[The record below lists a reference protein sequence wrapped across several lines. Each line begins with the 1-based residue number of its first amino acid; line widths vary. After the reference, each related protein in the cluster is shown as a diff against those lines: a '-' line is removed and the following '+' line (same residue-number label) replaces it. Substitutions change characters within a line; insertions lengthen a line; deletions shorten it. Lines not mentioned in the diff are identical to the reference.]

1 LNFNGFLTYFQRP
14 TEESMSRQHKQ
25 TNQQAQIDAPEADWA
40 HAHWPLGRD
49 PHDINTTE
57 FEWAV
62 MRFFSAFERSCL
74 QLSITAGSQDLS
86 FQELVLL
93 HVVAMQHHAQT
104 SHSIARQ
111 LNRDDIQNLQYA
123 LRKLEKRALIAKSD
137 GDRSKTAHYSI
148 TPMGRDAVDLYAK
161 IRAQLLTGRTELV
174 SEIDEKL
181 QKATQ
186 LLSVLTGVY
195 DDVARVAA
203 TYSPMRGEDVAGTH
217 PDD

>member
-1 LNFNGFLTYFQRP
+1 MPPRQKQKPQRGR
-14 TEESMSRQHKQ
+14 SR
-25 TNQQAQIDAPEADWA
+25 APEADWA
-40 HAHWPLGRD
+40 HAHWPLGKD
-49 PHDINTTE
+49 PHDVSTTE

-74 QLSITAGSQDLS
+74 QLSITAGSRDLS

-93 HVVAMQHHAQT
+93 HVVAMQHHPQT

-123 LRKLEKRALIAKSD
+123 LRKLEKRKLIAKTA

-148 TPMGRDAVDLYAK
+148 TQQGRDAVDLYAK
-161 IRAQLLTGRTELV
+161 IRGQLLTGRTELV

-181 QKATQ
+181 RKATQ

-203 TYSPMRGEDVAGTH
+203 TYSPIRGEDVSGVL

>member
-1 LNFNGFLTYFQRP
+1 MPTNPKLLN
-14 TEESMSRQHKQ
+14 RQ
-25 TNQQAQIDAPEADWA
+25 APSDDASVDWA
-40 HAHWPLGRD
+40 HSHWPLGKD
-49 PHDINTTE
+49 PHDVSTTE

-74 QLSITAGSQDLS
+74 QLSITAGSNDLS

-93 HVVAMQHHAQT
+93 HVVGMQHHAQT

-123 LRKLEKRALIAKSD
+123 LRKLEKRGLVKKSF
-137 GDRSKTAHYSI
+137 GDRNKTAHYSI
-148 TPMGRDAVDLYAK
+148 TPEGRESVGLYAK

-181 QKATQ
+181 EEATQ
-186 LLSVLTGVY
+186 LLSVLTGIY

-203 TYSPMRGEDVAGTH
+203 TYSPIRGEDSLLIN
-217 PDD
+217 PDR

>member
-1 LNFNGFLTYFQRP
+1 MPKTRQSLNQLTP
-14 TEESMSRQHKQ
+14 SDDVTV
-25 TNQQAQIDAPEADWA
+25 DWA
-40 HAHWPLGRD
+40 HSHWPLGKD
-49 PHDINTTE
+49 PHDVSTTE

-74 QLSITAGSQDLS
+74 QLSVTAGSSDLS

-93 HVVAMQHHAQT
+93 HVVGMQHHAQT

-123 LRKLEKRALIAKSD
+123 LRKLEKRGLISKPL
-137 GDRSKTAHYSI
+137 GDRNKTAHYSI
-148 TPMGRDAVDLYAK
+148 TPEGRESVGLYAN

-181 QKATQ
+181 QEATQ
-186 LLSVLTGVY
+186 LLSVLTGIY

-203 TYSPMRGEDVAGTH
+203 TYSPIRGENASLIN
-217 PDD
+217 PDQ

>member
-1 LNFNGFLTYFQRP
+1 MTSKSLHHLTP
-14 TEESMSRQHKQ
+14 SDDSSV
-25 TNQQAQIDAPEADWA
+25 DWA
-40 HAHWPLGRD
+40 HSHWPLGKD
-49 PHDINTTE
+49 PHDVSTTE

-74 QLSITAGSQDLS
+74 QLSITGGSSNLS

-93 HVVAMQHHAQT
+93 HVVGMQHHAQT

-123 LRKLEKRALIAKSD
+123 LRKLEKRGLIGKSL
-137 GDRSKTAHYSI
+137 GDRNKTAHYSI
-148 TPMGRDAVDLYAK
+148 TSEGRECVELYAK

-174 SEIDEKL
+174 SEIDRKL
-181 QKATQ
+181 QAATQ
-186 LLSVLTGVY
+186 LLSVLTGIY

-203 TYSPMRGEDVAGTH
+203 TYSPIRVEGGAG
-217 PDD
+217 PKLND

>member
-1 LNFNGFLTYFQRP
+1 MPSTKKPL
-14 TEESMSRQHKQ
+14 
-25 TNQQAQIDAPEADWA
+25 NQQTPSDDSPVDWA
-40 HAHWPLGRD
+40 HSHWPLGKD
-49 PHDINTTE
+49 PHDVSTTE

-74 QLSITAGSQDLS
+74 QLSITAGSSDLS

-93 HVVAMQHHAQT
+93 HVVGMQHHAQT
-104 SHSIARQ
+104 SHSVARQ
-111 LNRDDIQNLQYA
+111 LNRDDVQNLQYA
-123 LRKLEKRALIAKSD
+123 LRKLEKRGLISKSL

-148 TPMGRDAVDLYAK
+148 TPEGRESVGLYAK

-181 QKATQ
+181 KEATQ
-186 LLSVLTGVY
+186 LLSVLTGIY

-203 TYSPMRGEDVAGTH
+203 TYSPIRDEDSAVANA
-217 PDD
+217 DQ

>member
-1 LNFNGFLTYFQRP
+1 MKPKPLNQLTP
-14 TEESMSRQHKQ
+14 SDHSSV
-25 TNQQAQIDAPEADWA
+25 DWA
-40 HAHWPLGRD
+40 HSHWPLGKD
-49 PHDINTTE
+49 PHDVSTTE

-74 QLSITAGSQDLS
+74 QLSITGGSSDLS

-93 HVVAMQHHAQT
+93 HVVGMQHHAQT

-123 LRKLEKRALIAKSD
+123 LRKLEKRGLIGKSL

-148 TPMGRDAVDLYAK
+148 TSEGRECVELYAK
-161 IRAQLLTGRTELV
+161 IRTQLLTGRTELV
-174 SEIDEKL
+174 SEIDSKL
-181 QKATQ
+181 QEATQ
-186 LLSVLTGVY
+186 LLSVLTGIY

-203 TYSPMRGEDVAGTH
+203 TYSPIRVEGAAG
-217 PDD
+217 PQIND

>member
-1 LNFNGFLTYFQRP
+1 MPSTKKP
-14 TEESMSRQHKQ
+14 S
-25 TNQQAQIDAPEADWA
+25 NQQTPSDDSSVDWA
-40 HAHWPLGRD
+40 HSHWPLGKD
-49 PHDINTTE
+49 PHDVSTTE

-74 QLSITAGSQDLS
+74 QLSITAGSSDLS

-93 HVVAMQHHAQT
+93 HVVGMQHHAQT

-123 LRKLEKRALIAKSD
+123 LRKLEKRGLISKSLTD
-137 GDRSKTAHYSI
+137 SSKTAHYSV
-148 TPMGRDAVDLYAK
+148 TREGREAVRLYAK
-161 IRAQLLTGRTELV
+161 IRTQLLTGRTELV

-181 QKATQ
+181 QEATQ
-186 LLSVLTGVY
+186 LLSVLTGIY

-203 TYSPMRGEDVAGTH
+203 TYSPIRDGDFAVTD
-217 PDD
+217 PNQ

>member
-1 LNFNGFLTYFQRP
+1 MSHKRNLKA
-14 TEESMSRQHKQ
+14 EEAAS
-25 TNQQAQIDAPEADWA
+25 DEAESDWA
-40 HAHWPLGRD
+40 HAHWPLGKD
-49 PHDINTTE
+49 SHDINTTE

-74 QLSITAGSQDLS
+74 QLSITAGSEDLS

-111 LNRDDIQNLQYA
+111 LNRDDVQNLQYA
-123 LRKLEKRALIAKSD
+123 LRKLEKRKLITKS
-137 GDRSKTAHYSI
+137 GNDRSKTAHYSI
-148 TPMGRDAVDLYAK
+148 TPQGRNTVDLYAK
-161 IRAQLLTGRTELV
+161 IRGQLLTGRTELV
-174 SEIDEKL
+174 NEIDEKL

-186 LLSVLTGVY
+186 LLSVLTGIY

-203 TYSPMRGEDVAGTH
+203 TYSPIQGENMAVAY
-217 PDD
+217 PNE

>member
-1 LNFNGFLTYFQRP
+1 MPKTP
-14 TEESMSRQHKQ
+14 KSP
-25 TNQQAQIDAPEADWA
+25 NQLAPSHDAPVDWA
-40 HAHWPLGRD
+40 HSHWPLGQD
-49 PHDINTTE
+49 PHDVSTTE

-74 QLSITAGSQDLS
+74 QLSVTAGSSDLS

-93 HVVAMQHHAQT
+93 HVVGMQHHAQT

-123 LRKLEKRALIAKSD
+123 LRKLEKRGLISKSL
-137 GDRSKTAHYSI
+137 GDRSKTAHYAI
-148 TPMGRDAVDLYAK
+148 TPEGRESVGLYAK

-174 SEIDEKL
+174 SEIDDKL
-181 QKATQ
+181 QEATQ
-186 LLSVLTGVY
+186 LLSVLTGIY

-203 TYSPMRGEDVAGTH
+203 TYSPIRGEDTSLIN
-217 PDD
+217 PDQ

>member
-1 LNFNGFLTYFQRP
+1 MPMTPKSSNQLTP
-14 TEESMSRQHKQ
+14 SDDSSV
-25 TNQQAQIDAPEADWA
+25 DWA
-40 HAHWPLGRD
+40 HSHWPLGKD
-49 PHDINTTE
+49 PHDVSTTE

-74 QLSITAGSQDLS
+74 QLSITGGSSDLS

-93 HVVAMQHHAQT
+93 HVVGMQHHAQT

-123 LRKLEKRALIAKSD
+123 LRKLEKRALIGKSL
-137 GDRSKTAHYSI
+137 GDRNKTAHYSI
-148 TPMGRDAVDLYAK
+148 TSEGRECVELYAK

-181 QKATQ
+181 QEATQ
-186 LLSVLTGVY
+186 LLSVLTGIY

-203 TYSPMRGEDVAGTH
+203 TYSPIRVEGVTGPQLND
-217 PDD
+217 

>member
-1 LNFNGFLTYFQRP
+1 MPVTPKSLNQLTPSDDF
-14 TEESMSRQHKQ
+14 SV
-25 TNQQAQIDAPEADWA
+25 DWA
-40 HAHWPLGRD
+40 HSHWPLGKD
-49 PHDINTTE
+49 PHDVSTTE

-74 QLSITAGSQDLS
+74 QLSITAGSRDLS

-93 HVVAMQHHAQT
+93 HVVGMQHHAQT

-123 LRKLEKRALIAKSD
+123 LRKLEKRGLIGKSLA
-137 GDRSKTAHYSI
+137 DRNKTAHYSI
-148 TPMGRDAVDLYAK
+148 TSEGRECVELYAK

-174 SEIDEKL
+174 SEIDRKL
-181 QKATQ
+181 QEATQ
-186 LLSVLTGVY
+186 LLSVLTGIY

-203 TYSPMRGEDVAGTH
+203 TYSPIRVEGAAG
-217 PDD
+217 PKLND

>member
-1 LNFNGFLTYFQRP
+1 MPTTPRP
-14 TEESMSRQHKQ
+14 AKKLVPSDDSSV
-25 TNQQAQIDAPEADWA
+25 DWA
-40 HAHWPLGRD
+40 HSHWPLGQD
-49 PHDINTTE
+49 PHDVSTTE

-74 QLSITAGSQDLS
+74 QLSITAGSRDLS

-93 HVVAMQHHAQT
+93 HVVGMQHHAQT

-123 LRKLEKRALIAKSD
+123 LRKLEKRGLISKSL
-137 GDRSKTAHYSI
+137 GDRSKTAQYSI
-148 TPMGRDAVDLYAK
+148 TPEGHESVRLYAK

-181 QKATQ
+181 QEATQ
-186 LLSVLTGVY
+186 LLSVLTGIY
-195 DDVARVAA
+195 DDVARIAA
-203 TYSPMRGEDVAGTH
+203 TYGPIRDEGSAG
-217 PDD
+217 PKLND

>member
-1 LNFNGFLTYFQRP
+1 MNPKSVNQLTP
-14 TEESMSRQHKQ
+14 SDHSSV
-25 TNQQAQIDAPEADWA
+25 DWA
-40 HAHWPLGRD
+40 HSHWPLGKD
-49 PHDINTTE
+49 PHDVSTTE

-74 QLSITAGSQDLS
+74 QLSITGGSSDLS

-93 HVVAMQHHAQT
+93 HVVGMQHHAQT

-123 LRKLEKRALIAKSD
+123 LRKLEKRGLIGKSL
-137 GDRSKTAHYSI
+137 GDRNKTAHYSI
-148 TPMGRDAVDLYAK
+148 TPEGRECVELYAK

-174 SEIDEKL
+174 SEIDRKL
-181 QKATQ
+181 QEATQ
-186 LLSVLTGVY
+186 LLSVLTGIY

-203 TYSPMRGEDVAGTH
+203 TYSPIRVEGVTRPQLND
-217 PDD
+217 

>member
-1 LNFNGFLTYFQRP
+1 MPTTPRRSKQLAP
-14 TEESMSRQHKQ
+14 TEDSSV
-25 TNQQAQIDAPEADWA
+25 DWA
-40 HAHWPLGRD
+40 HSHWPLGKD
-49 PHDINTTE
+49 PHDVSTTE

-74 QLSITAGSQDLS
+74 QLSITAGSSDLS

-93 HVVAMQHHAQT
+93 HVVGMQHHAQT

-123 LRKLEKRALIAKSD
+123 LRKLEKRGLISKSL
-137 GDRSKTAHYSI
+137 GDRSKTAHYFI
-148 TPMGRDAVDLYAK
+148 TTQGRESVGLYAK
-161 IRAQLLTGRTELV
+161 LRSQLLTGRTELV

-181 QKATQ
+181 QEATQ
-186 LLSVLTGVY
+186 LLSVLTGIY

-203 TYSPMRGEDVAGTH
+203 TYSPIRGEDSAAINS
-217 PDD
+217 DQ

>member
-1 LNFNGFLTYFQRP
+1 MKPKPLNQLTP
-14 TEESMSRQHKQ
+14 SDHSSV
-25 TNQQAQIDAPEADWA
+25 DWA
-40 HAHWPLGRD
+40 HSHWPLGKD
-49 PHDINTTE
+49 PHDVSTTE

-74 QLSITAGSQDLS
+74 QLSITGGSSDLS

-93 HVVAMQHHAQT
+93 HVVGMQHHAQT

-123 LRKLEKRALIAKSD
+123 LRKLEKRGLIGKSL
-137 GDRSKTAHYSI
+137 GDRNKTAHYSI
-148 TPMGRDAVDLYAK
+148 TSEGRECVELYAK

-174 SEIDEKL
+174 REIDRKL
-181 QKATQ
+181 QEATQ
-186 LLSVLTGVY
+186 LLSVLTGIY

-203 TYSPMRGEDVAGTH
+203 TYSPIRVEGAAG
-217 PDD
+217 PQIND

>member
-1 LNFNGFLTYFQRP
+1 MTSKSLHHLTP
-14 TEESMSRQHKQ
+14 SDDSSV
-25 TNQQAQIDAPEADWA
+25 DWA
-40 HAHWPLGRD
+40 HSHWPLGKD
-49 PHDINTTE
+49 PHDVSTTE

-74 QLSITAGSQDLS
+74 QLSITGGSSNLS

-93 HVVAMQHHAQT
+93 HVVGLQHHAQT

-123 LRKLEKRALIAKSD
+123 LRKLEKRGLIGKSL
-137 GDRSKTAHYSI
+137 GDRNKTAHYSI
-148 TPMGRDAVDLYAK
+148 TSEGRECVELYAK

-174 SEIDEKL
+174 SEIDRKL
-181 QKATQ
+181 QAATQ
-186 LLSVLTGVY
+186 LLSVLTGIY

-203 TYSPMRGEDVAGTH
+203 TYSPIRVEGGAG
-217 PDD
+217 PKLND

>member
-1 LNFNGFLTYFQRP
+1 MTPKSSNQLTP
-14 TEESMSRQHKQ
+14 SDDSSV
-25 TNQQAQIDAPEADWA
+25 DWA
-40 HAHWPLGRD
+40 HSHWPLGKD
-49 PHDINTTE
+49 PHDVSTTE

-74 QLSITAGSQDLS
+74 QLSITGGSSDLS

-93 HVVAMQHHAQT
+93 HVVGMQHHAQT

-123 LRKLEKRALIAKSD
+123 LRKLEKRGLISKSL

-148 TPMGRDAVDLYAK
+148 TPEGRESVGLYAK

-181 QKATQ
+181 ERATQ

-203 TYSPMRGEDVAGTH
+203 TYSPMRGEDTAGRDS
-217 PDD
+217 DD